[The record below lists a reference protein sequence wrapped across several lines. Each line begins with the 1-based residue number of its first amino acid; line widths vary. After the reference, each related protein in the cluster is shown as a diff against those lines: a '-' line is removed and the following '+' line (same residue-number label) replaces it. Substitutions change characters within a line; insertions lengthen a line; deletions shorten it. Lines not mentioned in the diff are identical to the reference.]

1 MAGKN
6 AGRRL
11 SHDLLRTYV
20 RIIPEMKIGR
30 LKEGAFS
37 GSLASP
43 AFTTCWACR
52 STPTTERKR
61 SGPPTSRILNGFTTS
76 REPFQHV
83 HDRSRACKPRVLVP
97 DSASAAHSNSQP
109 QSTNPAEGVPVRAV
123 IPEINRNPV
132 PRPRLS
138 QDSCDGSP
146 FVPRTGWP
154 DLQHSLAADEP
165 AKHNSDRGRECR
177 SVRTQDDRSERPV
190 IIQ

>member
-20 RIIPEMKIGR
+20 RIIPEMKLGR
-30 LKEGAFS
+30 LKEGTFS

-61 SGPPTSRILNGFTTS
+61 SGPPTSRILNGSTTS

-83 HDRSRACKPRVLVP
+83 HHRTRPCKPRVPVP
-97 DSASAAHSNSQP
+97 ASAPTDHSN
-109 QSTNPAEGVPVRAV
+109 
-123 IPEINRNPV
+123 
-132 PRPRLS
+132 
-138 QDSCDGSP
+138 
-146 FVPRTGWP
+146 
-154 DLQHSLAADEP
+154 
-165 AKHNSDRGRECR
+165 
-177 SVRTQDDRSERPV
+177 TQ
-190 IIQ
+190 